1 MPVSRAES
9 DSLNRFAMAARAS
22 LRQLE
27 LGIETELDRV
37 EEVRKREQRVSRYY
51 SAPVGGPALDL
62 SSMAASYGDVFA
74 MSVGCAEAQ
83 QLNRLDKMN
92 DGKYSIND
100 ESDGDAYAA

>member
-9 DSLNRFAMAARAS
+9 DSLNRFAMAARAA

-51 SAPVGGPALDL
+51 TAPAGGPALDL

-74 MSVGCAEAQ
+74 MSDVRSTA
-83 QLNRLDKMN
+83 LD
-92 DGKYSIND
+92 DFSARPVRDDD
-100 ESDGDAYAA
+100 EITPAPAAVY